1 MHFWLKF
8 FHIVAMTVWFAGLF
22 FLPRL
27 FVAHRRR
34 EPDSDPDYFL
44 PVAKTLFFWL
54 MGPAAVVTIGLG
66 MVLIAWAQPGAWLVM
81 KLAVVAIAVLLHLYL
96 GVVLYDMGR
105 DRDRHGPGFHR
116 LLAAIPLVLLL
127 ALAALTGAKPA
138 TAPPLPAPPGVAADQ
153 APGGLRSAVV
163 PTASWPP

>member
-27 FVAHRRR
+27 FVAHRRG
-34 EPDSDPDYFL
+34 EPDADPDYFL
-44 PVAKTLFFWL
+44 PVAKTLFFRV
-54 MGPAAVVTIGLG
+54 MSPAAVLTIALGL
-66 MVLIAWAQPGAWLVM
+66 VLIAWAQPGAWLVM
-81 KLAVVAIAVLLHLYL
+81 KLAVVAMAVLLHLYL

-105 DRDRHGPGFHR
+105 DRDRHGPMFHR
-116 LLAAIPLVLLL
+116 VLGMVPLVLLL
-127 ALAALTGAKPA
+127 ALAALTGGKPA
-138 TAPPLPAPPGVAADQ
+138 TAPPLPAPPGIEAAQ

-163 PTASWPP
+163 PTGSWPP